1 MSTRVFRAG
10 AVPNEVDP
18 AQSAKGLFFPVPVD
32 VLKPL
37 LAGFDFLLI
46 VSLSVLSGSAYHL
59 VAFRQ
64 MVSVELFIGSGLAV
78 AALFVSVLQA
88 TGMYSLGGPK
98 RGLGKVALI
107 WTLVFLFLTG
117 VAFILKISD
126 QVSRGSVL
134 AFFASGLVTVVVS
147 RVLMDDAVRR
157 ALATG
162 SLLGRR
168 VALVTEPSEVAGG
181 ELVRTL
187 QRHGCR
193 IEKLVVLSE
202 EPHSSEPRAR
212 SRHELVTALR
222 AAWADEVILALNWS
236 HPTLVAEVMADL
248 RMLPMPVRL
257 VPDNATRKL
266 LERRTTNIGPVIAVE
281 LQRAPLSGLEQ
292 TCKRV
297 VDIGLSASG
306 LLMLLPLLVLVAIAI
321 RFDSPGP
328 ILFRQGRM
336 GFNGRLFR
344 IYKFRTMNVL
354 DDGPVIQQAR
364 RGDPRV
370 TRIGRWLRS
379 TSIDE
384 LPQLINV
391 LKGEMSL
398 VGPRPHALAHDNEY
412 DQMIADYALRYH
424 VKPGITGWAQVN
436 GFRDETP
443 TVRLME
449 LRVEHDLWYIRN
461 WTFWLDAKILMKT
474 IAQQLHDPNAYY
486 RNPRC
491 AGNRCRDLVAP
502 RRWPWSTVQVHR
514 VAIVV
519 IRTWLPRL
527 TETQRAGG
535 FASVN
540 LETAA

>member
-1 MSTRVFRAG
+1 
-10 AVPNEVDP
+10 VDP

-193 IEKLVVLSE
+193 IEKLVILSE
-202 EPHSSEPRAR
+202 EPHSSESRAR

-436 GFRDETP
+436 GFRGETP

-474 IAQQLHDPNAYY
+474 IARQLHES
-486 RNPRC
+486 RC
-491 AGNRCRDLVAP
+491 V
-502 RRWPWSTVQVHR
+502 
-514 VAIVV
+514 
-519 IRTWLPRL
+519 L
-527 TETQRAGG
+527 TEPALRRQP
-535 FASVN
+535 
-540 LETAA
+540 LP

>member
-1 MSTRVFRAG
+1 M
-10 AVPNEVDP
+10 
-18 AQSAKGLFFPVPVD
+18 
-32 VLKPL
+32 
-37 LAGFDFLLI
+37 
-46 VSLSVLSGSAYHL
+46 
-59 VAFRQ
+59 
-64 MVSVELFIGSGLAV
+64 
-78 AALFVSVLQA
+78 
-88 TGMYSLGGPK
+88 
-98 RGLGKVALI
+98 
-107 WTLVFLFLTG
+107 
-117 VAFILKISD
+117 
-126 QVSRGSVL
+126 
-134 AFFASGLVTVVVS
+134 
-147 RVLMDDAVRR
+147 
-157 ALATG
+157 
-162 SLLGRR
+162 
-168 VALVTEPSEVAGG
+168 TEPSEVAGG

-202 EPHSSEPRAR
+202 EPHSSESRAR

-281 LQRAPLSGLEQ
+281 LQRAPLAGLEQ

-297 VDIGLSASG
+297 VGIGLSASG

-321 RFDSPGP
+321 RFDSPGSDP
-328 ILFRQGRM
+328 VPP
-336 GFNGRLFR
+336 
-344 IYKFRTMNVL
+344 RTDRNQRTALPNLQVPVQMNVL

-364 RGDPRV
+364 RGDPHV

-449 LRVEHDLWYIRN
+449 LRVEHDLW
-461 WTFWLDAKILMKT
+461 
-474 IAQQLHDPNAYY
+474 
-486 RNPRC
+486 
-491 AGNRCRDLVAP
+491 
-502 RRWPWSTVQVHR
+502 
-514 VAIVV
+514 
-519 IRTWLPRL
+519 
-527 TETQRAGG
+527 
-535 FASVN
+535 
-540 LETAA
+540 